1 VLQVLTR
8 DDDFCSDVSLGD
20 SIDCRRML
28 PLGQPTQGM
37 AAQKISI
44 PSASVRDCASQTGFV
59 LPLKDVASGH
69 LLTIRVLQG
78 IDKGGDADSQLRCLG
93 QATMTVP
100 GENSS
105 LVGMTRLE
113 MMDGCAHVGFCL
125 VSLAVKRSPTT
136 RVSKTRFAETHL
148 HSATAGGG
156 RASMSKTSASSS
168 MSKTSGAASSPLASP
183 AASKQSDF
191 DDTSDWLTS
200 RIGISARERR
210 HDGDLDVDLNT
221 SDRDT
226 SDRDPNC
233 NPSTTATFHS
243 LYSLS
248 PSHSSASPGGILKNC
263 APLSSPSHAA
273 SSSKGVGT
281 VTRALQI
288 ECVRTYNNP
297 HDGYTVY
304 VFKCVRALYGQTWE
318 IRRRFRDFQLL
329 QTRLGK
335 VVDAHTELLL
345 PPKR

>member
-1 VLQVLTR
+1 
-8 DDDFCSDVSLGD
+8 
-20 SIDCRRML
+20 
-28 PLGQPTQGM
+28 
-37 AAQKISI
+37 
-44 PSASVRDCASQTGFV
+44 
-59 LPLKDVASGH
+59 
-69 LLTIRVLQG
+69 
-78 IDKGGDADSQLRCLG
+78 
-93 QATMTVP
+93 
-100 GENSS
+100 
-105 LVGMTRLE
+105 
-113 MMDGCAHVGFCL
+113 
-125 VSLAVKRSPTT
+125 
-136 RVSKTRFAETHL
+136 
-148 HSATAGGG
+148 
-156 RASMSKTSASSS
+156 MSKTSASSS

-345 PPKR
+345 PPKRMFGNNSDSVVAERKLGLEKYLNLLVKVCDPAHHSSASPSKTSDSVMTPAAVVAAFIQMPGHGAGQHPL